1 MNLVQ
6 ENLLQRNLIIAW
18 SHHPFRNKK
27 YGGTWLAEYDMNE
40 FESSWGS
47 VFQEYYTRYEI
58 WCLIRLNRSM
68 ADSKTQNI
76 YFELV
81 YSAKHFVRSV
91 QIRSYFWS
99 YFPEF
104 GLNTGKYVL
113 GQK

>member
-1 MNLVQ
+1 
-6 ENLLQRNLIIAW
+6 
-18 SHHPFRNKK
+18 
-27 YGGTWLAEYDMNE
+27 
-40 FESSWGS
+40 
-47 VFQEYYTRYEI
+47 
-58 WCLIRLNRSM
+58 M

-81 YSAKHFVRSV
+81 YSVKHFARSV